1 MSGIITDNVGRSS
14 GLIKAAAAGGG
25 GKILQIVSTPYHAT
39 SDQTTTST
47 SYQSMSSPY
56 TVTIT
61 PTASDSTV
69 LLWFNIP
76 TRVGGSSDG
85 ANYRIY
91 NNTASSETAV
101 GACYESQWGLVDII
115 YIDSPAT
122 TVAQEYELQM
132 KCNSGGGHTCY
143 VKGNSLQTMYTTL
156 TAIEIAA

>member
-1 MSGIITDNVGRSS
+1 M
-14 GLIKAAAAGGG
+14 
-25 GKILQIVSTPYHAT
+25 QIVTTPYNAT

-56 TVTIT
+56 TVTIA
-61 PTASDSTV
+61 PTKADSTV

-76 TRVGGSSDG
+76 GGVGGSTNG

-91 NNTASSETAV
+91 NNTDSSETTV
-101 GACYESQWGLVDII
+101 GAINVSQHHLVDII

-132 KCNSGGGHTCY
+132 KCNTGGGHTCY
-143 VKGNSLQTMYTTL
+143 VKGNGLGTVITTL
-156 TAIEIAA
+156 TAIELAA